1 MYHSYEVLFDLHFGY
16 SWSPG
21 STLKEIGTRSALRLA
36 QKASQTA
43 RWTALY
49 TTSRPV
55 SVTKAI
61 GRQHNSTGK
70 SHCVGLMFKTSRKT
84 PGPGPAVA
92 AASRRQPQKSQE
104 SQGGASRN
112 TATDNRQP
120 QPQTGRQKA
129 RLPFPRLRWHRK
141 HFLGLSDSTAHQSAH
156 Q

>member
-1 MYHSYEVLFDLHFGY
+1 MPKVSFKYHCNHCLDKFRSYVAHTIGTRKIHISHKHTQEENPCNLNVITLGLHLGY

-49 TTSRPV
+49 TTSSPV

-70 SHCVGLMFKTSRKT
+70 SHCVGLMFKMSRKI
-84 PGPGPAVA
+84 
-92 AASRRQPQKSQE
+92 
-104 SQGGASRN
+104 
-112 TATDNRQP
+112 
-120 QPQTGRQKA
+120 
-129 RLPFPRLRWHRK
+129 
-141 HFLGLSDSTAHQSAH
+141 
-156 Q
+156 

>member
-1 MYHSYEVLFDLHFGY
+1 MRARSPNAITLDLHFGY

-43 RWTALY
+43 RCTALY

-70 SHCVGLMFKTSRKT
+70 SHRVGLMLKTSQKNLKYKCQDIQLIKKT
-84 PGPGPAVA
+84 NINIQHINIIKSNGSACTQ
-92 AASRRQPQKSQE
+92 SSIQKIV
-104 SQGGASRN
+104 
-112 TATDNRQP
+112 
-120 QPQTGRQKA
+120 K
-129 RLPFPRLRWHRK
+129 
-141 HFLGLSDSTAHQSAH
+141 
-156 Q
+156 